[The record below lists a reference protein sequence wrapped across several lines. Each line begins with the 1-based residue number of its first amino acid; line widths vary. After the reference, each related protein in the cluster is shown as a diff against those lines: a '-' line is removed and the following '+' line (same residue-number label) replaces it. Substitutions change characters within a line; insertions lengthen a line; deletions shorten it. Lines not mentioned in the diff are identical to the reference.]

1 MEGVGPRPRVSLPSG
16 AALARRP
23 GHSGGGISDARGEGG
38 GASPLAG
45 DESDAI
51 RQQQR
56 LRWSAILAFCN
67 LEWLRDRLGAVR
79 GDGSRCPAPRTTC
92 SQPTS
97 RRVTPGPAPTTS
109 RPAPAPSSDPAATRA
124 AAPSRPAARARAA
137 IRRTGYRSAAVDRR
151 VFAPAVRPRHGS
163 LLGDHGNRCGWLLGP
178 SRRGG
183 KGRGVPSLQLR

>member
-97 RRVTPGPAPTTS
+97 RRVTPGPAPTTAS

-137 IRRTGYRSAAVDRR
+137 IRRTGYRSAAVESAR
-151 VFAPAVRPRHGS
+151 VRAGRPASARLAARRPRES
-163 LLGDHGNRCGWLLGP
+163 MRVAARAVEA
-178 SRRGG
+178 RR
-183 KGRGVPSLQLR
+183 